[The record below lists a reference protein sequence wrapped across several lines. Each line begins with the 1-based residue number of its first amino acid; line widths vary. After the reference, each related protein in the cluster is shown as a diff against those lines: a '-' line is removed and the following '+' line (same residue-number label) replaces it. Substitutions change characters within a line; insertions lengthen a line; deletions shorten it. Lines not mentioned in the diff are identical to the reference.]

1 MPMGSSR
8 TKKSIKNVIA
18 GFFCQSVTLIL
29 NFVARSI
36 FVRILSNEYLGI
48 NGLFSNILTIL
59 SFAELGIGE
68 ALSFAM
74 YRPAKEGNQQKLQQL
89 MQVYKLAYRG
99 IAALVTIVGLI
110 LSFFLDYL
118 VAEKPNIPE
127 NFQVIFWLFLL
138 NNVSSYL
145 LTYKQSILLVD
156 QKKYVVLYIQQ
167 GAKIFQILL
176 QIGVLLSVGSYYGFL
191 LIQVLCTGLSNVILS
206 VYVQHTYPWLQ
217 QRGSLPPLEKSE
229 TKKIF
234 SDVKALAISKVAGV
248 VSSGTDNIVIAKI
261 IGLTSVGIV
270 SNYTMVINS
279 ASTILWGALAGV
291 TGSLGN
297 FNVSAKTSEKQS
309 VFDELFIL
317 VYWIYAVC
325 CACMIAVL
333 NPFIEIWL
341 GNQYSVDAKIVIAL
355 VLIAFVNGINLPV
368 YTFRVTSGLFDQ
380 MKWPYFFWGIGNIML
395 SILLAFK
402 SGLFGVYI
410 ATVISRILICEIPEG
425 YIVYKNILHRPVWR
439 YYVRY
444 LMGMA
449 LMLILGAVSASF
461 CQMIMV
467 PGIIGFLLKA
477 TVSFLSCNIALL
489 LCFGWRPEFRRLVG
503 RAVKLSDKKSKKEG

>member
-1 MPMGSSR
+1 MGSSR
-8 TKKSIKNVIA
+8 TKNSIKNVVA
-18 GFFCQSVTLIL
+18 GFFCQGATLIL
-29 NFVARSI
+29 NFIARSI

-74 YRPAKEGNQQKLQQL
+74 YQPVKEGNQNKLQQL

-99 IAALVTIVGLI
+99 IAALVTVVGLI

-145 LTYKQSILLVD
+145 LAYKQSILLVN
-156 QKKYVVLYIQQ
+156 QKKYIILYIQQ
-167 GAKIFQILL
+167 GVKILQILL

-191 LIQVLCTGLSNVILS
+191 LIQVLCTGLNNVVVS
-206 VYVQHTYPWLQ
+206 VYVQHAYPWLQ
-217 QRGSLPPLEKSE
+217 KKESIRPLEKSE

-234 SDVKALAISKVAGV
+234 TDVKALAVSKIAGV
-248 VSSGTDNIVIAKI
+248 VSGGTDNIVIAKI
-261 IGLTSVGIV
+261 LGLTSVGIV

-279 ASTILWGALAGV
+279 VHVILWGALAGV

-297 FNVSAKTSEKQS
+297 FNVSAKTSEKQKI
-309 VFDELFIL
+309 FDELFIL
-317 VYWIYAVC
+317 VYWIYSVF

-333 NPFIEIWL
+333 NPFIDIWL
-341 GNQYSVDAKIVIAL
+341 GNQYSVDTKIVIAL
-355 VLIAFVNGINLPV
+355 VLIAFAGGINLPV
-368 YTFRVTSGLFDQ
+368 YSFRVTSGLFDQ
-380 MKWPYFFWGIGNIML
+380 MKWPYFFWGIGNIIL
-395 SILLAFK
+395 SIFLAFK

-449 LMLILGAVSASF
+449 LMLILGVVSAFF

-477 TVSFLSCNIALL
+477 SVSFLTCNIILL
-489 LCFGWRPEFRRLVG
+489 LCFGWKPEFRRLIG
-503 RAVKLSDKKSKKEG
+503 RVVKLLDKTKSKK